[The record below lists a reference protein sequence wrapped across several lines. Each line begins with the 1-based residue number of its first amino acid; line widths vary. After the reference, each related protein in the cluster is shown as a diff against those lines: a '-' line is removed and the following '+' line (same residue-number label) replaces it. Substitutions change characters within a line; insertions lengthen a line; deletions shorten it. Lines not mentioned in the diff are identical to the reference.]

1 MAFARNGVIVDKEI
15 IDLFE
20 HISDA
25 LKALAAAIEQVEA
38 RLQIVEDKSYT
49 IAEWEKIMIDLGFEQ

>member
-1 MAFARNGVIVDKEI
+1 MASVRNGQIVDKEI
-15 IDLFE
+15 IDLMG

-25 LKALAAAIEQVEA
+25 LKSLTAAIEQVEA
-38 RLQIVEDKSYT
+38 RLQIVENKSYT